1 MKLEKKHYIAGA
13 IGLVTL
19 TGAMAY
25 LQYKR
30 MMDYVVKV
38 KKIDPRKI
46 SEKLIS
52 LDMVVD
58 YTNKGNVDIQV
69 ESTTANVFIN
79 DKPVTKIELK
89 KPFVIKGNSTFPVS
103 VNVQFNPSDVLDA
116 LKINAL
122 DIAVNPQKI
131 NIRVDL
137 VLKAKLWF
145 FNVNIKDK
153 YVLNLK
159 DLLTKK
165 EEK

>member
-1 MKLEKKHYIAGA
+1 MKLQKKHYIAGA
-13 IGLVTL
+13 IGLVTF

-38 KKIDPRKI
+38 RKVDPKKV
-46 SEKLIS
+46 SAKLIS
-52 LDMVVD
+52 LDMVID

-69 ESTTANVFIN
+69 ENTIANVFIN

-89 KPFVIKGNSTFPVS
+89 KSFVIKGSSTFPVS
-103 VNVQFNPSDVLDA
+103 LNVQFNPSDVLNA
-116 LKINAL
+116 LKINLVDVA
-122 DIAVNPQKI
+122 INPQKI

-145 FNVNIKDK
+145 FNINIKDK
-153 YVLNLK
+153 YVFNLK

-165 EEK
+165 E

>member
-1 MKLEKKHYIAGA
+1 MKLQKKHYIAGA
-13 IGLVTL
+13 IGLVTF

-38 KKIDPRKI
+38 RKVDPKKV
-46 SEKLIS
+46 SAKLIS
-52 LDMVVD
+52 LDMVID

-69 ESTTANVFIN
+69 ESTTSNVYIN
-79 DKPVTKIELK
+79 DKYVTKIELK
-89 KPFVIKGNSTFPVS
+89 KPFVIKANSTFPVS
-103 VNVQFNPSDVLDA
+103 INVQFNPSDVLNA
-116 LKINAL
+116 LKINLVDVA
-122 DIAVNPQKI
+122 INPQKI

-145 FNVNIKDK
+145 FNINIKDK
-153 YVLNLK
+153 YVFNLK

-165 EEK
+165 